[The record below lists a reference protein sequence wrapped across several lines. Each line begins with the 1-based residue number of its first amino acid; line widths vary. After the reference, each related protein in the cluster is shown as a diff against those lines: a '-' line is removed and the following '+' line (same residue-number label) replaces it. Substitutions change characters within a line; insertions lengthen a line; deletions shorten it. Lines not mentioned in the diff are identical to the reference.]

1 MSQELVAE
9 EIFDKRK
16 CQNHE
21 EYLVK
26 WREGSNVY
34 CKWEPKSTLSN
45 FDELL
50 KSFEKKKRILN
61 SVSLDRK
68 RSRLENTG
76 RLSFRGVLEQMEKE
90 KDITKEGPNRKTP
103 KAEISNN
110 KTSSTMA
117 SSILGIEDKSPKTKI
132 SHVKSSEVV
141 TIDTKSKH
149 PKSNVNALSSAPSH
163 PHRNSA
169 LSPAKKSKFSI
180 ILDDDST
187 DYFPINSIPLRNMH
201 QPLTEHQKETIGKV
215 ETSIPQLFRENNS
228 NHVQGNLQQN
238 DTQDGIYSLSSSSS
252 SSAFPFP
259 ETSPFSV
266 QTSTKTITS
275 ITDPIVSTSSSL
287 SVQQSSC
294 NKPME
299 SLSKNMSFN
308 DSGTSAPNTSVSMTP
323 SIEES
328 NSVRRKKIISLTR
341 EDSLQGESI
350 SLKQSTESLGWFSP
364 SKLSDI
370 DKKKLTS

>member
-1 MSQELVAE
+1 
-9 EIFDKRK
+9 
-16 CQNHE
+16 
-21 EYLVK
+21 
-26 WREGSNVY
+26 
-34 CKWEPKSTLSN
+34 
-45 FDELL
+45 L

-68 RSRLENTG
+68 RSRLENKG
-76 RLSFRGVLEQMEKE
+76 RLSFRGVLEQIEKE

-103 KAEISNN
+103 KGEISDN

-132 SHVKSSEVV
+132 SHVKSSGVV

-149 PKSNVNALSSAPSH
+149 PKSNVNTLSSVPSH

-169 LSPAKKSKFSI
+169 LSPVKKSKLSI

-187 DYFPINSIPLRNMH
+187 DYFPINSVPPRNMH

-299 SLSKNMSFN
+299 SLSKNMSFK
-308 DSGTSAPNTSVSMTP
+308 DSLSLVKQSSKSSGTSAPNTSVAMTP